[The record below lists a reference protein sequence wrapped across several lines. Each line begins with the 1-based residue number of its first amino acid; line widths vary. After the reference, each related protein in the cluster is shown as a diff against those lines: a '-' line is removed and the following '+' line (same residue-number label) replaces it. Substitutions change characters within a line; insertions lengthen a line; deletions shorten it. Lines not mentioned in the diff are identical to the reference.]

1 MRGALFKLIL
11 GWLAVA
17 VSPSMSVAD
26 EVQLPQLS
34 LQKAI
39 ELAQEHLDKE
49 KINLQ
54 DLSLIKTEWIRRE
67 SDRGGPWCWSMLW
80 ATASQLEFT
89 RRPGSRGGGGLV
101 VFVFT
106 DGRVEHHFQR

>member
-11 GWLAVA
+11 CWLAVA
-17 VSPSMSVAD
+17 GSPSMSLAD
-26 EVQLPQLS
+26 EAQLPQIS

-39 ELAQEHLDKE
+39 ELAEERLDKR

-54 DLSLIKTEWIRRE
+54 DRSMVKAEWIRRE
-67 SDRGGPWCWSMLW
+67 SDRGGAWCWYMLW
-80 ATASQLEFT
+80 ATASQLEFM
-89 RRPGSRGGGGLV
+89 RRPGSRGGGGLT

-106 DGRVEHHFQR
+106 DGRVEHHFER

>member
-17 VSPSMSVAD
+17 GSPSMSRAD
-26 EVQLPQLS
+26 EVQLPQIS
-34 LQKAI
+34 IQKAI
-39 ELAQEHLDKE
+39 ELAQERLDKE

-54 DLSLIKTEWIRRE
+54 DRSLVKAEWIRRE
-67 SDRGGPWCWSMLW
+67 SDRGGPWGWSMLW
-80 ATASQLEFT
+80 ATASQLEFI
-89 RRPGSRGGGGLV
+89 RRPGSRGGGGLA